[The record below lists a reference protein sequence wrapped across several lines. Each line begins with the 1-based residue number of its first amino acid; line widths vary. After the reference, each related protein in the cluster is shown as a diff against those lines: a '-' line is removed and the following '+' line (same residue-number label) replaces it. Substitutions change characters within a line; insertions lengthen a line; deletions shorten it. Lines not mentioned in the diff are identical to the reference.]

1 MSRKLERSRDVVLN
15 LLYLELAPY
24 LQLLKTRK
32 SRKSYQKLDESSDV
46 IFDLVG
52 WEFAR
57 ISLQRLSI
65 GCHQELLKVPRDVA
79 SPGYK
84 TRGRSWGKLN
94 SGISVLA
101 AGKGRKS
108 IFCLG
113 HISHVIRTL
122 AHIWLTK
129 GSHFRGFNKGF
140 HLRER

>member
-1 MSRKLERSRDVVLN
+1 ME
-15 LLYLELAPY
+15 
-24 LQLLKTRK
+24 
-32 SRKSYQKLDESSDV
+32 KLDESSDV

-52 WEFAR
+52 REFAR